1 MCSKRDCFPWNFRV
15 LSGSTARPLGIVP
28 LKKTSMSLRAA
39 PAAKPREAKGGFA
52 LLKSGLHAAE
62 GAAAAY
68 HVGKAIWTAGQAVAP
83 YLLAA
88 AI

>member
-1 MCSKRDCFPWNFRV
+1 M
-15 LSGSTARPLGIVP
+15 A
-28 LKKTSMSLRAA
+28 LRAA
-39 PAAKPREAKGGFA
+39 PVAANPKEAKGGFG

-62 GAAAAY
+62 GLATAY
-68 HVGKAIWTAGQAVAP
+68 HVGRAIWTAGQAVAP

>member
-1 MCSKRDCFPWNFRV
+1 M
-15 LSGSTARPLGIVP
+15 T
-28 LKKTSMSLRAA
+28 LRAA
-39 PAAKPREAKGGFA
+39 PVAAKPREAKGGFG
-52 LLKSGLHAAE
+52 LLKSGLHLAE

-68 HVGKAIWTAGQAVAP
+68 HVGRAVWTAGQAVAP

>member
-1 MCSKRDCFPWNFRV
+1 M
-15 LSGSTARPLGIVP
+15 T
-28 LKKTSMSLRAA
+28 LRTA
-39 PAAKPREAKGGFA
+39 PAAKPREAKGGFG

-62 GAAAAY
+62 GLAAAY
-68 HVGKAIWTAGQAVAP
+68 HVGRAVWTAGQAAAP